1 MPPAAPV
8 QPPLQP
14 FIPPHHPFTFP
25 FPLPNIAQQA
35 AANDVRYAPDANG
48 QRPAMPPP
56 FSLPPFMP
64 FGMYLIY

>member
-8 QPPLQP
+8 QPPPQP

-35 AANDVRYAPDANG
+35 AANDARYAPDANG